1 MFNPSSPDTAS
12 RPVIL
17 TMPGQGEWGTT
28 DYSTLQVYGPH
39 YWLNHGWDGSITLG
53 NGTHY
58 PILITLTYVDGITV
72 TAPYFHNILLAILN
86 AYHIKRNSVHIGGLS
101 QGAFTAG
108 GEITYEATPH
118 DETGMKVVT
127 SLVALQGRPDPPLA
141 PYTTWYRGD
150 TCYKI
155 WAKKYNG
162 KYFTLEGSGADNF
175 RDTWLEAGAM
185 NDTVPGSA
193 YFSYENLGG
202 GMHCCWND
210 MWNPSNTN
218 WTCVGTLGPNNAPS
232 QAGTNTMG
240 DYHAPCNIFTW
251 MLKQGDTSMVYGD
264 TSTTPSLAASPLS
277 IIGLNGTVGTAGT
290 SQTVNVTFS
299 RTTINASAPSNTE
312 ISIDGGISYASSQ
325 SLAYSSPA
333 GLMIRTTAGAAAGSI
348 SGNLVL
354 SGTGVSS
361 ITIPVTGTVSGS
373 GTTPD
378 SARFQFLITPS
389 LLVSG
394 WQGVIGD
401 PSLAVL
407 SGTISGTNVTY
418 STVSTSS
425 NNWGQ
430 FNGACIGASNGVT
443 NATIPDASNSGV
455 MKEAFN
461 TANLYQ
467 TTYPQFITGGWKT
480 DGTTYDIELSGT
492 TQYPVSPLGTYNV
505 KGSTLSSSF
514 SISGSGNTSSNIT
527 WTNVSPD
534 TSGNFTFYVGKDN
547 AGQQVGMLSYIK
559 IKKHITTP
567 DSARFQ
573 FLITPSLLVSG
584 WQGVIGDPSLAVLS
598 GTISGTTITY
608 TTVSASSNNWGQFY
622 GACIGASNGVTNA
635 TIPDASNSGV
645 MKEAFNT
652 ANLYQTTYPQF
663 ISGGWLT
670 DGTTYDIELSGTTQ
684 YSVSAL
690 GTYSVRGSTLS
701 SSFSISGSGNTSS
714 NITWTNVS
722 PDTSGNFIFYAGKG
736 NAGQQVGMLS
746 YIKIKKH
753 TTAVSTPDS
762 ARFQFLITPSLLVS
776 GWQGVIG
783 DPSLAVLS
791 GTISGTT
798 ITYTT
803 VSASSNNWGQ
813 FFGACIGANNGVTNA
828 TIPDASNSGVMKEAF
843 NTANLYQTTYPQFIS
858 GGWLTDGT
866 TYDIELSG
874 TTQYSVSA
882 VGTYSVLGNTLNSS
896 LSISGSG
903 NTSSKATWTNASPDT
918 SGNFTFF
925 VGKSSSSG
933 QVGMLSYIKIQKH
946 AGTGGSAAAGRNL
959 EGNPA
964 SFGDSVKNPV
974 SLLYPNP
981 TTGQLRV
988 YFTSALEKAGIVLLD
1003 AAGHVLQQ
1011 RIQSGSRLEMDISS
1025 LSAGVYIL
1033 RVRQAAN
1040 VFTYKVVKR

>member
-1 MFNPSSPDTAS
+1 LCSPLIGICQAESHDFITYDTTWNLGTPGGRWNMRISRPRNLFNPSSLDTAS

-28 DYSTLQVYGPH
+28 DYSKLQVYGPH
-39 YWLNHGWDGSITLG
+39 YWLNNGWNGSITLG

-58 PILITLTYVDGITV
+58 PILITLTYVDGTTTDV
-72 TAPYFHNILLAILN
+72 ANFHSVLTAILN

-108 GEITYEATPH
+108 AEISYEASPH
-118 DETGMKVVT
+118 DETGMKLVT
-127 SLVALQGRPDPPLA
+127 SLVALEGRPDPPV
-141 PYTTWYRGD
+141 TTYSWYRGD
-150 TCYKI
+150 TAYGV

-162 KYFTLEGSGADNF
+162 KYFTLEGSGSDNF
-175 RDTWLEAGAM
+175 RDTWIEAGAM
-185 NDTVPGSA
+185 NDSLPGSA

-202 GMHCCWND
+202 GAHCCWND

-218 WTCVGTLGPNNAPS
+218 WTSVGTLGPNNAPS

-240 DYHAPCNIFTW
+240 DYQAPCNIFTW

-264 TSTTPSLAASPLS
+264 PSTTPSLAASPSS
-277 IIGLNGTVGTAGT
+277 ITSLNGTAGAAGTA
-290 SQTVNVTFS
+290 QTVTVTFS

-312 ISIDGGISYASSQ
+312 ISIDGGATYASTQ

-333 GLMIRTTAGAAAGSI
+333 GLKIRTTAGAPAGSI

-361 ITIPVTGTVSGS
+361 INIPITGTVSPS

-407 SGTISGTNVTY
+407 SGTISGTTVTY
-418 STVSTSS
+418 TTVSTSS

-430 FNGACIGASNGVT
+430 FYGACIGASNGVT
-443 NATIPDASNSGV
+443 NATIPDASNNGV
-455 MKEAFN
+455 MKEAVN

-467 TTYPQFITGGWKT
+467 TTYPQFISGGWLT

-492 TQYPVSPLGTYNV
+492 THYAVSAVGTYNV
-505 KGSTLSSSF
+505 QGSTLNSPL
-514 SISGSGNTSSNIT
+514 SISGSGNTGSNAI

-534 TSGNFTFYVGKDN
+534 ASGNFTFYVGKSSSS
-547 AGQQVGMLSYIK
+547 GQVGMLSYIK
-559 IKKHITTP
+559 IKKHTTVTATP

-608 TTVSASSNNWGQFY
+608 STVSTSSNNWGQFY
-622 GACIGASNGVTNA
+622 
-635 TIPDASNSGV
+635 
-645 MKEAFNT
+645 
-652 ANLYQTTYPQF
+652 
-663 ISGGWLT
+663 
-670 DGTTYDIELSGTTQ
+670 
-684 YSVSAL
+684 
-690 GTYSVRGSTLS
+690 
-701 SSFSISGSGNTSS
+701 
-714 NITWTNVS
+714 
-722 PDTSGNFIFYAGKG
+722 
-736 NAGQQVGMLS
+736 
-746 YIKIKKH
+746 
-753 TTAVSTPDS
+753 
-762 ARFQFLITPSLLVS
+762 
-776 GWQGVIG
+776 
-783 DPSLAVLS
+783 
-791 GTISGTT
+791 
-798 ITYTT
+798 
-803 VSASSNNWGQ
+803 
-813 FFGACIGANNGVTNA
+813 GACIGANNGVTNA
-828 TIPDASNSGVMKEAF
+828 TIPDASNSGVMREAV

-858 GGWLTDGT
+858 GGWKTDGT

-874 TTQYSVSA
+874 TTQYLVSA
-882 VGTYSVLGNTLNSS
+882 VGTYNVLGSTLNSS
-896 LSISGSG
+896 SSISGSG
-903 NTSSKATWTNASPDT
+903 NTSSKATWTNVSPDAG
-918 SGNFTFF
+918 GNFTFF
-925 VGKSSSSG
+925 AGKSSSSG

-946 AGTGGSAAAGRNL
+946 AGTGGSATNGRNL
-959 EGNPA
+959 DGNAA
-964 SFGDSVKNPV
+964 SFGVGEKNPV
-974 SLLYPNP
+974 SLVYPNP

-988 YFTSALEKAGIVLLD
+988 YFTSPLEKAGIVLLD

-1011 RIQSGSRLEMDISS
+1011 RVQNGSQLEMDISAFP
-1025 LSAGVYIL
+1025 AGVYTL
-1033 RVRQAAN
+1033 RVQQATN
-1040 VFTYKVVKR
+1040 VFTYKVVKQ